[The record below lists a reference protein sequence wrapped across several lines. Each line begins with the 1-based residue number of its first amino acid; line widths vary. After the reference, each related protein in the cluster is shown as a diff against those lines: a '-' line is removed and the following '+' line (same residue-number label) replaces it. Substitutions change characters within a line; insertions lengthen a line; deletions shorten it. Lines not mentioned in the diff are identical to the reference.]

1 MSVCVKP
8 MALCSLSLYAP
19 KVALSI
25 HPHGMKNVLQRVEA
39 ILSLKN
45 AAECRAFLEDVMTGK
60 EIQDCG
66 QRLMV
71 AQLLSRQMI
80 YSQIAELTGASSA
93 TISRVNRCYVYGA
106 GGYRTV
112 LPRLSGSQADKE
124 PAEEGSTT

>member
-1 MSVCVKP
+1 MDMFRTKGA
-8 MALCSLSLYAP
+8 ALL
-19 KVALSI
+19 
-25 HPHGMKNVLQRVEA
+25 VEA

-45 AAECRAFLEDVMTGK
+45 EAECRAFLEDVMTGK

-93 TISRVNRCYVYGA
+93 TISRVNRCYAYGA

-112 LPRLSGSQADKE
+112 LPRLSDSQADKE

>member
-1 MSVCVKP
+1 MDMFRTKG
-8 MALCSLSLYAP
+8 ASLL
-19 KVALSI
+19 
-25 HPHGMKNVLQRVEA
+25 VEA
-39 ILSLKN
+39 ILSLQN
-45 AAECRAFLEDVMTGK
+45 EEECRAFLEDVMTGK

-112 LPRLSGSQADKE
+112 LPRLSGCAEGKE
-124 PAEEGSTT
+124 MPEGGSAT

>member
-1 MSVCVKP
+1 MDMFRTKGA
-8 MALCSLSLYAP
+8 ALL
-19 KVALSI
+19 
-25 HPHGMKNVLQRVEA
+25 VEA

-45 AAECRAFLEDVMTGK
+45 EAECRAFLEDVMTGK

-71 AQLLSRQMI
+71 ALLAPVS
-80 YSQIAELTGASSA
+80 
-93 TISRVNRCYVYGA
+93 CYVYGA

-124 PAEEGSTT
+124 PAEEGSAT